1 MISDCHS
8 QARPRPTADH
18 AHEVDRIHTIE
29 LEQAVLSRIDHLAG
43 HNRSCLRERNIT
55 ALNLMSSLGSGKTT
69 LLERTITSNDR
80 KVTLIEG
87 DQETLFYSNRIRAAR
102 ARAVQVNTGS
112 GCHLDAAM
120 VERALAE
127 LVPEP
132 ESVVFIE
139 NVGNLVCPALFD
151 LGETANEW

>member
-1 MISDCHS
+1 
-8 QARPRPTADH
+8 
-18 AHEVDRIHTIE
+18 
-29 LEQAVLSRIDHLAG
+29 
-43 HNRSCLRERNIT
+43 
-55 ALNLMSSLGSGKTT
+55 MSSLGSGKTT

-127 LVPEP
+127 LGRV
-132 ESVVFIE
+132 SQMGVAR
-139 NVGNLVCPALFD
+139 CD
-151 LGETANEW
+151 LLTW